1 MVFKLNSIFCFIAF
15 YGCYLIKMLCQ
26 KRQGIQTDQMGKGK
40 AGSEKY
46 VEIILKA
53 APVLVL
59 IADLISIMII
69 TGQDSPLSVRI
80 TGSVMSIAG
89 TVLFTAAVLSMRNSW
104 RAGISEADQTE
115 LVTGGIYQFSRNP
128 AFLGFDLL
136 YLGTLFTFFNW
147 ILCLFTA
154 AALILYHLQILNEE
168 KFLTFRFGNEYLQY
182 KEKVCRYIGRK
193 F

>member
-1 MVFKLNSIFCFIAF
+1 
-15 YGCYLIKMLCQ
+15 MLCQ